1 MEGITAKI
9 LFGMEIKG
17 KTWAK
22 RVKTCPNPITHK
34 INVLVILFSLL
45 KIFIKIFS
53 FFPDFKARIF
63 LFLPGSHRGS
73 HVTYQ

>member
-63 LFLPGSHRGS
+63 LFLPGSYRGS